1 MNRIFLYGIS
11 GAHDQ
16 YRVVKYWCFF
26 NIDEEPVTIQD
37 LMYQASALK
46 VRNPS
51 IEQVYA
57 IDDRH
62 GLRNDFRKAMKEN
75 SIEGWA
81 IFKSILQT
89 EGLRII

>member
-11 GAHDQ
+11 GARDQ
-16 YRVVKYWCFF
+16 YRVMNYWCFF
-26 NIDEEPVTIQD
+26 DINEEPVTIQD
-37 LMYQASALK
+37 LVYQASALQ

-51 IEQVYA
+51 IEHVYA

-62 GLRNDFRKAMKEN
+62 GLRGDFRKAMKQN

-89 EGLRII
+89 EGLQVI

>member
-1 MNRIFLYGIS
+1 MKRIFLYGIS

-26 NIDEEPVTIQD
+26 DIDEEPVMIRD
-37 LMYQASALK
+37 LVYQASMLQVK
-46 VRNPS
+46 NPS
-51 IEQVYA
+51 IEHVYA

-62 GLRNDFRKAMKEN
+62 GLRGDFRTAMKQN

-81 IFKSILQT
+81 IFKNILQT
-89 EGLRII
+89 EGLQII